1 MVYHVAGLLKGFHL
15 IIKLLMGIM
24 ANVLSTLHHSCSAS
38 ARPVRTLR
46 TRCARHHY
54 VDRKK

>member
-1 MVYHVAGLLKGFHL
+1 MVYHGVGLLYRFHL

-24 ANVLSTLHHSCSAS
+24 ANVLSSPHHSCSAS

-46 TRCARHHY
+46 TRCAKHHY
-54 VDRKK
+54 VDRK